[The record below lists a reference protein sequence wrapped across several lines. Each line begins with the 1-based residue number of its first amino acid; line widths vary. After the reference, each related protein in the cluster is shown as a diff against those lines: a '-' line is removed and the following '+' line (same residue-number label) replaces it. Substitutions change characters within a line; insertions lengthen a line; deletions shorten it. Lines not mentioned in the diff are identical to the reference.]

1 MGGILMKRKI
11 FIIILLLSTPIIFFW
26 AHRFLGMISH
36 PERPESLKSEITG
49 ALMSGYGASIGLW
62 FLFRKA
68 GKTGRKKISNDI
80 PDKE

>member
-11 FIIILLLSTPIIFFW
+11 FIILLFLTPILF
-26 AHRFLGMISH
+26 FLGMRLLHLIF
-36 PERPESLKSEITG
+36 PPDRPESLKSELTL

-68 GKTGRKKISNDI
+68 GKTGRKKISNDLS
-80 PDKE
+80 DEE